1 MNSKFLT
8 PAALEAELKKK
19 IRGQDGYLHDLAT
32 CLWLHSQRR
41 EHFLRT
47 GQRIS
52 KPKYNMLVVGKSGM
66 GKTSA
71 IQAAAD
77 LLDIPVVI
85 EDASEFRGAGWKGRQ
100 VSEIIRDV
108 KEAATPKKEKSDT
121 LEEYAIVVLDEIDKI
136 FGQHTTDS
144 SFSPVSN
151 LLKLIEGTESGYG
164 EGTNR
169 VRMRTDD
176 ILFICVGAFDGL
188 EKIIEKRMKPQIV
201 GFSTAEIGSEIPEQ
215 DLLKEVTTK
224 DLVAYGVSEQ
234 LLGRLPLIT
243 VMNELKSVDY
253 EEILLQSEISP
264 IRQLNNLLQQEQG
277 VSVSISEK
285 AARELAVRV
294 MDSKLGARALQR
306 EVINLLKDTLY
317 EIPYTEC
324 KGYHLDYEEN
334 FIIQKIP
341 GVRSIPYDKKKNIGL
356 HLSTE
361 EREHCHMVS
370 LDSIRE
376 DEDAIQVY
384 AERMFEPYERKGYSD
399 YPASGLTDIYDYLTI
414 RQAQF
419 FTAAAITKLF
429 IETKH
434 EGGKTKNMAALLHT
448 ICMMS
453 VDTGEGSLHPLEKTK
468 REFLSRLQSCSKDKI
483 KELREISWTVV
494 RKFALLLYKL
504 DFMTEEEDD
513 DDEYWG

>member
-1 MNSKFLT
+1 MTMKFLT
-8 PAALEAELKKK
+8 PAALEAEMKKK

-32 CLWLHSQRR
+32 CLWLHNQRR
-41 EHFLRT
+41 DHFLRT

-52 KPKYNMLVVGKSGM
+52 KPKYNLLVIRKSGM

-71 IQAAAD
+71 IQAAAE

-100 VSEIIRDV
+100 VSEIIKDV
-108 KEAATPKKEKSDT
+108 KEAATQKTKKTDS
-121 LEEYAIVVLDEIDKI
+121 LEEYAIVVLDEIDKV

-144 SFSPVSN
+144 SFSPVCN
-151 LLKLIEGTESGYG
+151 LLKFIEGTESGYG

-264 IRQLNNLLQQEQG
+264 IRQLNTLLQQEQG

-317 EIPYTEC
+317 KIPNNEC

-341 GVRSIPYDKKKNIGL
+341 GVRSIPYEKKNIGL
-356 HLSTE
+356 HLSPE
-361 EREHCHMVS
+361 EREQCHMVS

-384 AERMFEPYERKGYSD
+384 AERIFEPYEKKGYSD
-399 YPASGLTDIYDYLTI
+399 YPAGGLADMYDYLTI

-429 IETKH
+429 LEVKH
-434 EGGKTKNMAALLHT
+434 GSGKTKNMAALLNT
-448 ICMMS
+448 ISFLS
-453 VDTGEGSLHPLEKTK
+453 VGEGEGSLHPLEKTK
-468 REFLSRLQSCSKDKI
+468 REFLSRLQSCSKDKV

-494 RKFALLLYKL
+494 RKYALLLYKL

-513 DDEYWG
+513 DEYWE

>member
-1 MNSKFLT
+1 MTMKFLT
-8 PAALEAELKKK
+8 PAALEAEMKKK

-32 CLWLHSQRR
+32 CLWLHNQRR
-41 EHFLRT
+41 DHFLRT

-71 IQAAAD
+71 IQAAAE

-85 EDASEFRGAGWKGRQ
+85 EDASELRGAGWKGRQ

-108 KEAATPKKEKSDT
+108 KEAATQKTKKSDF
-121 LEEYAIVVLDEIDKI
+121 LEEYAIVVLDEIDKV

-151 LLKLIEGTESGYG
+151 LLKFIEGTESGYG
-164 EGTNR
+164 EGASR
-169 VRMRTDD
+169 VQMRTDD

-188 EKIIEKRMKPQIV
+188 EKIIEKRMKPKTI
-201 GFSTAEIGSEIPEQ
+201 GFSTSETGSEIPKP

-264 IRQLNNLLQQEQG
+264 IRQLNTLLQQEQG

-285 AARELAVRV
+285 AARELAVHV
-294 MDSKLGARALQR
+294 MDSKLGARELQR

-317 EIPYTEC
+317 EIPDTEC
-324 KGYHLDYEEN
+324 KGYHLDYEES

-341 GVRSIPYDKKKNIGL
+341 GVRSISYDKKKNIGL

-399 YPASGLTDIYDYLTI
+399 YPAGGLTDIYDYLTI

-434 EGGKTKNMAALLHT
+434 ECGKTKNMAALLNT
-448 ICMMS
+448 INFLS
-453 VDTGEGSLHPLEKTK
+453 VGEGEDSLHPLEKVK
-468 REFLSRLQSCSKDKI
+468 VRFLSRLQSCSKDKI

-494 RKFALLLYKL
+494 RKYALLLYKL

-513 DDEYWG
+513 DEYWG

>member
-1 MNSKFLT
+1 MTMKFLT
-8 PAALEAELKKK
+8 PAALETQLKKK
-19 IRGQDGYLHDLAT
+19 IRGQEGYLHDLAT

-71 IQAAAD
+71 IQAAAE
-77 LLDIPVVI
+77 LLDIPVAI

-108 KEAATPKKEKSDT
+108 KEAATQKTKKTDS
-121 LEEYAIVVLDEIDKI
+121 LEEYAIVVLDEIDKV
-136 FGQHTTDS
+136 FGPSTTDS

-151 LLKLIEGTESGYG
+151 LLKFIEGTESGYG
-164 EGTNR
+164 EGANR
-169 VRMRTDD
+169 VQMRTDD

-188 EKIIEKRMKPQIV
+188 EKIIEKRMKPKTI
-201 GFSTAEIGSEIPEQ
+201 GFSTAGTGNEIPEQ
-215 DLLKEVTTK
+215 YLLKEVTVQ
-224 DLVAYGVSEQ
+224 DLITYGVSEQ

-243 VMNELKSVDY
+243 VMNELTRNDY
-253 EEILLQSEISP
+253 EEILIHSEISP
-264 IRQLNNLLQQEQG
+264 IKQLNTLLQQEQG

-285 AARELAVRV
+285 AARELAERV
-294 MDSKLGARALQR
+294 MNSKLGARALQR

-317 EIPYTEC
+317 EIPNNEC
-324 KGYHLDYEEN
+324 KGYHLDYEES

-341 GVRSIPYDKKKNIGL
+341 GVRTIPYDKKKNIGL
-356 HLSTE
+356 HLSPE

-370 LDSIRE
+370 LDSVRE

-384 AERMFEPYERKGYSD
+384 AERMFEPYEQKGYSD
-399 YPASGLTDIYDYLTI
+399 YSSGGLADIYDYLTI

-429 IETKH
+429 LETKH
-434 EGGKTKNMAALLHT
+434 EGGKTKNMAALLNT
-448 ICMMS
+448 INFLS
-453 VDTGEGSLHPLEKTK
+453 VGEGEDSLHPLEKVK
-468 REFLSRLQSCSKDKI
+468 VRFLSRLQSCSKDKI

-504 DFMTEEEDD
+504 DFMTEED
-513 DDEYWG
+513 DDEYWE

>member
-1 MNSKFLT
+1 MTMKFLT
-8 PAALEAELKKK
+8 PAALETQLKKK

-32 CLWLHSQRR
+32 CLWLHNQRR
-41 EHFLRT
+41 DHFLRT

-71 IQAAAD
+71 IQAAAE
-77 LLDIPVVI
+77 LLDTPVVI
-85 EDASEFRGAGWKGRQ
+85 EDASELRGAGWKGRQ

-108 KEAATPKKEKSDT
+108 KEAATQKTKKTDS

-136 FGQHTTDS
+136 FGPSTTDS

-151 LLKLIEGTESGYG
+151 LLKFIEGTESSYG

-169 VRMRTDD
+169 VQMRTDD

-188 EKIIEKRMKPQIV
+188 EKIIEKRMKPKII
-201 GFSTAEIGSEIPEQ
+201 GFSTAEMGSEIPEQ
-215 DLLKEVTTK
+215 DLLKEVTVQ
-224 DLVAYGVSEQ
+224 DLVTYGVSEQ
-234 LLGRLPLIT
+234 LLGRLPFIT

-264 IRQLNNLLQQEQG
+264 IRQLNTLLQQEQG

-285 AARELAVRV
+285 AARELAGRV
-294 MDSKLGARALQR
+294 MGSKLGARALQR

-317 EIPYTEC
+317 EIPNNEC
-324 KGYHLDYEEN
+324 KEYHLNYEES

-341 GVRSIPYDKKKNIGL
+341 GVRSIPYEKKNIGL
-356 HLSTE
+356 HLSPE

-384 AERMFEPYERKGYSD
+384 AERMFEPYEQKGYSD
-399 YPASGLTDIYDYLTI
+399 YPAGGLIDIYDYLTI

-429 IETKH
+429 IEIKH
-434 EGGKTKNMAALLHT
+434 EGGKTKNMAALLNT

-453 VDTGEGSLHPLEKTK
+453 VGEGEDSLHPLEKVK
-468 REFLSRLQSCSKDKI
+468 VRFLSRLQSCSKDKV

-494 RKFALLLYKL
+494 RKYALLLYKL

-513 DDEYWG
+513 DEYWG